1 MSKSRPAEPDIAPS
15 VSKEASKRDPVCTP
29 DSRYLVMEG
38 ALGPRLWRASNP
50 NLDPGDRA
58 VLVQRLMS
66 ARRLILAAR
75 GDPSALAAARAEVDE
90 AKRALGE
97 RGPAWWTDGA
107 PDLNR
112 TLVRNSPYQAWWE
125 QLSGPG

>member
-1 MSKSRPAEPDIAPS
+1 M
-15 VSKEASKRDPVCTP
+15 SKEARKRDPVCTP
-29 DSRYLVMEG
+29 DSRYLVIEG

-50 NLDPGDRA
+50 NLNPGDRA
-58 VLVQRLMS
+58 VLVQRLMT
-66 ARRLILAAR
+66 ARRSVRAAR

-97 RGPAWWTDGA
+97 RGAVWWTGGA

-112 TLVRNSPYQAWWE
+112 TLVRNSPYRAWWE
-125 QLSGPG
+125 QLSPPG